1 MSDLVLNTQFRLPV
15 DSLVPFQIMKQ
26 MLEEGME
33 VPLKHNGQDI
43 GRCMSCSF
51 SG

>member
-26 MLEEGME
+26 MLE
-33 VPLKHNGQDI
+33 KAWKF
-43 GRCMSCSF
+43 R
-51 SG
+51 

>member
-26 MLEEGME
+26 M
-33 VPLKHNGQDI
+33 KKAWKF
-43 GRCMSCSF
+43 R
-51 SG
+51 